1 MYISY
6 TNPPNRDFS
15 GKAVPLYDSADILA
29 YQGLSY
35 ILLIIQFISTKS
47 GEGCGWGYYSHSC
60 GWWYGDLDRVFY
72 IRCNPSV
79 LSPSLSL
86 NVPLVSLILTYA
98 SFYVA
103 SFINNGMQ
111 WKVS

>member
-1 MYISY
+1 M
-6 TNPPNRDFS
+6 DE
-15 GKAVPLYDSADILA
+15 V
-29 YQGLSY
+29 
-35 ILLIIQFISTKS
+35 IIPIHID
-47 GEGCGWGYYSHSC
+47 GDN
-60 GWWYGDLDRVFY
+60 GDLGRVFS

-86 NVPLVSLILTYA
+86 IVPLVSLILTYA

>member
-1 MYISY
+1 M
-6 TNPPNRDFS
+6 DE
-15 GKAVPLYDSADILA
+15 V
-29 YQGLSY
+29 
-35 ILLIIQFISTKS
+35 IIPIHVD
-47 GEGCGWGYYSHSC
+47 GDN
-60 GWWYGDLDRVFY
+60 GDLDRVFL

-86 NVPLVSLILTYA
+86 IVRLVSLILTYA

-103 SFINNGMQ
+103 SFINNGIQ

>member
-1 MYISY
+1 MDEVIFPIHVDGD
-6 TNPPNRDFS
+6 NGDF
-15 GKAVPLYDSADILA
+15 
-29 YQGLSY
+29 
-35 ILLIIQFISTKS
+35 
-47 GEGCGWGYYSHSC
+47 
-60 GWWYGDLDRVFY
+60 DRVFL

-79 LSPSLSL
+79 LSSSLSL
-86 NVPLVSLILTYA
+86 IIPLASLILTYA